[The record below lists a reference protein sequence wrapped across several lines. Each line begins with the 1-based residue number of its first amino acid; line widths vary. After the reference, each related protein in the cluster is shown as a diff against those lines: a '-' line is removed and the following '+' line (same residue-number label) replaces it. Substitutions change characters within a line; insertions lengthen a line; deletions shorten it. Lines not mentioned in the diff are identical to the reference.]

1 MNEFWWVVVLALAVT
16 TIAVSAGFLY
26 GMYLI
31 VNDLILT
38 WD

>member
-1 MNEFWWVVVLALAVT
+1 MNDFWWVLLLSLALTVL
-16 TIAVSAGFLY
+16 AVSAGFLY